1 MPTCVIFVNDSK
13 VKVLG
18 NVDTTSVTA
27 SDYYLRLVN
36 EELDSLSQSITYT
49 VVGSIDS
56 YNDCLERLKDDNL
69 YRDGKRC
76 SWKDKVPSYIKLKPY
91 KQNIVGYDTQHRN
104 NLVIKN
110 TKKYYKLKKVNRRR
124 QKNYK

>member
-1 MPTCVIFVNDSK
+1 MPIIFVDDSK

-18 NVDTTSVTA
+18 NVDTTSVTV
-27 SDYYLRLVN
+27 SDYYLKIN
-36 EELDSLSQSITYT
+36 KELDSLSQSITYT
-49 VVGSIDS
+49 VGSIDN
-56 YNDCLERLKDDNL
+56 YNNCLERLKDDNL

-91 KQNIVGYDTQHRN
+91 KQNIIDYDTQHRN
-104 NLVIKN
+104 NLVVKN

-124 QKNYK
+124 QENYK

>member
-1 MPTCVIFVNDSK
+1 MPICVIFVDDSK
-13 VKVLG
+13 IKVLG
-18 NVDTTSVTA
+18 NVDTTSITA
-27 SDYYLRLVN
+27 SDYYLKIN
-36 EELDSLSQSITYT
+36 KELDSLSQSITYT
-49 VVGSIDS
+49 VGSIDN
-56 YNDCLERLKDDNL
+56 YCDCLEKLKDDNL

-76 SWKDKVPSYIKLKPY
+76 SWKDKVPSYIKLKSY

-104 NLVIKN
+104 NLVVKN

>member
-1 MPTCVIFVNDSK
+1 MPTIFVDNSK

-18 NVDTTSVTA
+18 NVESTTITQNG
-27 SDYYLRLVN
+27 YYLRLVN
-36 EELDSLSQSITYT
+36 EGLNSMSQSITYT
-49 VVGSIDS
+49 IDSIDCYES
-56 YNDCLERLKDDNL
+56 CLERFRDNNY

-76 SWKDKVPSYIKLKPY
+76 SWKDKIPSYIKLKPY
-91 KQNIVGYDTQHRN
+91 KQNIISYDTQYRN

>member
-1 MPTCVIFVNDSK
+1 MPIIFVNDSK

-18 NVDTTSVTA
+18 NVDTTFVTA
-27 SDYYLRLVN
+27 SNNYLRLVN

-49 VVGSIDS
+49 IDS
-56 YNDCLERLKDDNL
+56 VCGYNDCLERLKDNNL

-91 KQNIVGYDTQHRN
+91 KQNIIGYDTQHRN
-104 NLVIKN
+104 NLVVKN

>member
-1 MPTCVIFVNDSK
+1 MPIIFVNDSK

-18 NVDTTSVTA
+18 NVESTTITQSGC
-27 SDYYLRLVN
+27 YLRLVN
-36 EELDSLSQSITYT
+36 EELNSMSQSITYT
-49 VVGSIDS
+49 IDSIDCYES
-56 YNDCLERLKDDNL
+56 CLERFRDNNH

-104 NLVIKN
+104 NLVVKN

>member
-1 MPTCVIFVNDSK
+1 MPICVIFVDDSK
-13 VKVLG
+13 IKVLG
-18 NVDTTSVTA
+18 NVDTTSITA
-27 SDYYLRLVN
+27 SDYYLKIN
-36 EELDSLSQSITYT
+36 KELDSLSQSITYT
-49 VVGSIDS
+49 VGSIDN
-56 YNDCLERLKDDNL
+56 YCDCLEKLKDDNL

-76 SWKDKVPSYIKLKPY
+76 SWKDNIPSYIKLKSY

-104 NLVIKN
+104 NLVVKN

>member
-1 MPTCVIFVNDSK
+1 MPIIFVDNSK

-18 NVDTTSVTA
+18 NVESTTITQNG
-27 SDYYLRLVN
+27 YYLRLVN
-36 EELDSLSQSITYT
+36 EGLNSMSQSITYT
-49 VVGSIDS
+49 IDSIDCYES
-56 YNDCLERLKDDNL
+56 CLERFRDNNY

-76 SWKDKVPSYIKLKPY
+76 SWKDKIPSYIKLKPY
-91 KQNIVGYDTQHRN
+91 KQNIVSYDTQHRN

>member
-1 MPTCVIFVNDSK
+1 MPICVIFVDDSK
-13 VKVLG
+13 IKVLG
-18 NVDTTSVTA
+18 NVDTTSITA
-27 SDYYLRLVN
+27 SDYYLRIN
-36 EELDSLSQSITYT
+36 KELDSLSQSITYT
-49 VVGSIDS
+49 VGSIDN
-56 YNDCLERLKDDNL
+56 YCDCLEKLKDDNL

-104 NLVIKN
+104 NLVVKN

>member
-1 MPTCVIFVNDSK
+1 MPTIFVDNSK

-18 NVDTTSVTA
+18 NVESTTITQNG
-27 SDYYLRLVN
+27 YYLRLVN
-36 EELDSLSQSITYT
+36 EGLNSMSQSITYT
-49 VVGSIDS
+49 IDSIDCYES
-56 YNDCLERLKDDNL
+56 CLERFRDNNY

-76 SWKDKVPSYIKLKPY
+76 SWKDKIPSYIKLKPY
-91 KQNIVGYDTQHRN
+91 KQNIVSYDTQHRN

>member
-1 MPTCVIFVNDSK
+1 MPTCVIFVDDSK
-13 VKVLG
+13 IKVLG
-18 NVDTTSVTA
+18 NVDTTSITA
-27 SDYYLRLVN
+27 SDYYLRIN
-36 EELDSLSQSITYT
+36 KELDSLSQSITYT
-49 VVGSIDS
+49 VGSIDN
-56 YNDCLERLKDDNL
+56 YCDCLEKLKDDNL

-104 NLVIKN
+104 NLVVKN

>member
-1 MPTCVIFVNDSK
+1 MPICVIFVDDSK
-13 VKVLG
+13 IKVLG
-18 NVDTTSVTA
+18 NVDTTSITA
-27 SDYYLRLVN
+27 SDYYLRIN
-36 EELDSLSQSITYT
+36 KELDSLSQSITYT
-49 VVGSIDS
+49 VGSIDN
-56 YNDCLERLKDDNL
+56 YCDCLEKLKDDNL

-76 SWKDKVPSYIKLKPY
+76 SWKDNIPSYIKLKSY

-104 NLVIKN
+104 NLVVKN

>member
-1 MPTCVIFVNDSK
+1 MPICVIFVDDLK

-18 NVDTTSVTA
+18 NVDTTSITA
-27 SDYYLRLVN
+27 SDYYLKIN
-36 EELDSLSQSITYT
+36 KELDSLSQSITYT
-49 VVGSIDS
+49 VGSIDN
-56 YNDCLERLKDDNL
+56 YCDCLEKLKDDNL

-91 KQNIVGYDTQHRN
+91 KQNIIDYDTQHRN
-104 NLVIKN
+104 NLVVKN

>member
-13 VKVLG
+13 IKVLG
-18 NVDTTSVTA
+18 NVDTTSITA
-27 SDYYLRLVN
+27 SDYYLKIN
-36 EELDSLSQSITYT
+36 KELDSLSQSITYT
-49 VVGSIDS
+49 VGSIDN
-56 YNDCLERLKDDNL
+56 YCDCLEKLKDDNL

-76 SWKDKVPSYIKLKPY
+76 SWKDNIPSYIKLKSY

-104 NLVIKN
+104 NLVVKN

>member
-1 MPTCVIFVNDSK
+1 MPTIFVDNSK

-18 NVDTTSVTA
+18 NVTVTQ
-27 SDYYLRLVN
+27 SNHYLRIIDKIN
-36 EELDSLSQSITYT
+36 EGLNSMSQSITYT
-49 VVGSIDS
+49 IDSIDCYES
-56 YNDCLERLKDDNL
+56 CLERFRDDNH

-76 SWKDKVPSYIKLKPY
+76 SWKDKIPSYIKLKPY
-91 KQNIVGYDTQHRN
+91 KQNIVSYDTQHRN

-124 QKNYK
+124 QNSFIH

>member
-1 MPTCVIFVNDSK
+1 MPIIFVNDSK

-18 NVDTTSVTA
+18 NIESTTITQSNC
-27 SDYYLRLVN
+27 YLRLIN
-36 EELDSLSQSITYT
+36 EELNSMSQSITYT
-49 VVGSIDS
+49 VDNIDCYES
-56 YNDCLERLKDDNL
+56 CLERFRDNNH

-76 SWKDKVPSYIKLKPY
+76 SWKDKIPSYIKLKSY
-91 KQNIVGYDTQHRN
+91 KQNIVSYDTQHRN

>member
-1 MPTCVIFVNDSK
+1 ML
-13 VKVLG
+13 KVLLTQNG
-18 NVDTTSVTA
+18 
-27 SDYYLRLVN
+27 YYLRLVN
-36 EELDSLSQSITYT
+36 EGLNSMSQSITYT
-49 VVGSIDS
+49 IDSIDCYES
-56 YNDCLERLKDDNL
+56 CLERFRDNNY

-76 SWKDKVPSYIKLKPY
+76 SWKDKIPSYIKLKPY
-91 KQNIVGYDTQHRN
+91 KQNIISYDTQYRN

>member
-1 MPTCVIFVNDSK
+1 MPTCVIFVNDLK
-13 VKVLG
+13 IKVLG
-18 NVDTTSVTA
+18 NVDTTSITA

-49 VVGSIDS
+49 VVGSIDN
-56 YNDCLERLKDDNL
+56 YCDCLEKLKDDNL

-76 SWKDKVPSYIKLKPY
+76 SWKDNIPSYIKLKSY

-104 NLVIKN
+104 NLVVKN

>member
-1 MPTCVIFVNDSK
+1 MPIIFFVDDSK

-18 NVDTTSVTA
+18 NVDTTSVTV
-27 SDYYLRLVN
+27 SDYYLKIN
-36 EELDSLSQSITYT
+36 KELDSLSQSITYT
-49 VVGSIDS
+49 VGSIDN
-56 YNDCLERLKDDNL
+56 YCDCLEKLKDDNL

-104 NLVIKN
+104 NLVVKN

>member
-1 MPTCVIFVNDSK
+1 MPICVIFVDDSK
-13 VKVLG
+13 IKVLG
-18 NVDTTSVTA
+18 NVDTTSITA
-27 SDYYLRLVN
+27 SDYYLRIN
-36 EELDSLSQSITYT
+36 KELDSLSQSITYT
-49 VVGSIDS
+49 VGSIDN
-56 YNDCLERLKDDNL
+56 YCDCLERLKDDNL

-76 SWKDKVPSYIKLKPY
+76 SWKDNIPSYIKLKPY

-104 NLVIKN
+104 NLVVKN

>member
-1 MPTCVIFVNDSK
+1 MPICVIFVDDSK
-13 VKVLG
+13 IKVLG
-18 NVDTTSVTA
+18 NVDTTSITA
-27 SDYYLRLVN
+27 SDYYLKIN
-36 EELDSLSQSITYT
+36 KELDSLSQSITYT
-49 VVGSIDS
+49 VGSIDN
-56 YNDCLERLKDDNL
+56 YCDCLEKLKDDNL

-104 NLVIKN
+104 NLVVKN

>member
-1 MPTCVIFVNDSK
+1 MPICVIFVDDSK
-13 VKVLG
+13 IKVLG
-18 NVDTTSVTA
+18 NVDTTSITA
-27 SDYYLRLVN
+27 SDYYLRIN
-36 EELDSLSQSITYT
+36 KELDSLFQSITYT
-49 VVGSIDS
+49 VGSIDN
-56 YNDCLERLKDDNL
+56 YCDCLEKLKDDNL

-76 SWKDKVPSYIKLKPY
+76 SWKDNIPSYIKLKPY

-104 NLVIKN
+104 NLVVKN

>member
-49 VVGSIDS
+49 VVGSIDN
-56 YNDCLERLKDDNL
+56 YCDCLEKLKDDNL

-76 SWKDKVPSYIKLKPY
+76 SWKDNIPSYIKLKSY

-104 NLVIKN
+104 NLVVKN

>member
-13 VKVLG
+13 IKVLG

-76 SWKDKVPSYIKLKPY
+76 SWKDNIPSYIKLKSY

-104 NLVIKN
+104 NLVVKN

>member
-1 MPTCVIFVNDSK
+1 MPIIFFVDDSK

-18 NVDTTSVTA
+18 NVDTTSITA
-27 SDYYLRLVN
+27 SDYYLKIN
-36 EELDSLSQSITYT
+36 KELDSLSQSITYT
-49 VVGSIDS
+49 VGSIDN
-56 YNDCLERLKDDNL
+56 YCDCLEKLKDDNL

-104 NLVIKN
+104 NLVVKN

>member
-1 MPTCVIFVNDSK
+1 MPICVIFVDDVK
-13 VKVLG
+13 VKVLE
-18 NVDTTSVTA
+18 NVDTTSITA
-27 SDYYLRLVN
+27 SDYYLKIN
-36 EELDSLSQSITYT
+36 KELDSLSQSITYT
-49 VVGSIDS
+49 VGSIDN
-56 YNDCLERLKDDNL
+56 YCDCLERLKDNSL

-104 NLVIKN
+104 NLVVKN

>member
-76 SWKDKVPSYIKLKPY
+76 SWKDNIPSYIKLKSY

-104 NLVIKN
+104 NLVVKN

>member
-1 MPTCVIFVNDSK
+1 MPIIFFVDDSK

-18 NVDTTSVTA
+18 NVDTTSVTV
-27 SDYYLRLVN
+27 SDYYLKIN
-36 EELDSLSQSITYT
+36 KELDSLSQSITYT
-49 VVGSIDS
+49 VGSIDN
-56 YNDCLERLKDDNL
+56 YNNCLERLKDDNL

-104 NLVIKN
+104 NLVVKN

>member
-13 VKVLG
+13 IKVLG
-18 NVDTTSVTA
+18 NVDTTSITA

-76 SWKDKVPSYIKLKPY
+76 SWKDNIPSYIKLKSY

-104 NLVIKN
+104 NLVVKN

>member
-1 MPTCVIFVNDSK
+1 MSICVIFVDDSK
-13 VKVLG
+13 IKVLG
-18 NVDTTSVTA
+18 NVDTTSITA
-27 SDYYLRLVN
+27 SDYYLRIN
-36 EELDSLSQSITYT
+36 KELDSLSQSITYT
-49 VVGSIDS
+49 VGSIDN
-56 YNDCLERLKDDNL
+56 YCDCLEKLKDDNL

-76 SWKDKVPSYIKLKPY
+76 SWKDNIPSYIKLKSY

-104 NLVIKN
+104 NLVVKN

>member
-1 MPTCVIFVNDSK
+1 MEKD
-13 VKVLG
+13 
-18 NVDTTSVTA
+18 
-27 SDYYLRLVN
+27 
-36 EELDSLSQSITYT
+36 
-49 VVGSIDS
+49 VVG
-56 YNDCLERLKDDNL
+56 K
-69 YRDGKRC
+69 
-76 SWKDKVPSYIKLKPY
+76 IKFLHILKPY

>member
-76 SWKDKVPSYIKLKPY
+76 SWKDNILSYIKLKSY

-104 NLVIKN
+104 NLVVKN

>member
-1 MPTCVIFVNDSK
+1 MPICVIFVDDSK
-13 VKVLG
+13 IKVLG
-18 NVDTTSVTA
+18 NVDTTSITA
-27 SDYYLRLVN
+27 SDYYLRIN
-36 EELDSLSQSITYT
+36 KELDSLSQSITYT
-49 VVGSIDS
+49 VGSIDN
-56 YNDCLERLKDDNL
+56 YCDCLEKLKDDNL

-76 SWKDKVPSYIKLKPY
+76 SWKDKVPSYIKLKSY

-104 NLVIKN
+104 NLVVKN

>member
-1 MPTCVIFVNDSK
+1 MPIIFVNDSK

-18 NVDTTSVTA
+18 NVTVTQ
-27 SDYYLRLVN
+27 SDCYLRIIDKIN
-36 EELDSLSQSITYT
+36 EGLNSMSQSITYT
-49 VVGSIDS
+49 IDSIDCYES
-56 YNDCLERLKDDNL
+56 CLERFRDNNH

-76 SWKDKVPSYIKLKPY
+76 SWKDKIPSYIKLKPY
-91 KQNIVGYDTQHRN
+91 KQNIVSYDTQHRN